1 MLVTEYINAC
11 QLLLKS
17 SARNSRKS
25 IHLHRSI
32 CFTTDSLF
40 LLKFRELSLFFVFAP
55 LHLSLFHFFF
65 DVDGRSFGCSRNFFV
80 YNNDVVLQRN
90 DNRFGSM
97 PACCSRSRSPD
108 PPHWD
113 WLPNHWHNNLNYSS
127 EKSLNSLNNTW
138 TQIFAH
144 TIASIDIAMHADN
157 KDTYSRWK
165 TM

>member
-1 MLVTEYINAC
+1 MHASYFWKA
-11 QLLLKS
+11 LLEVVERQFFFIAPSASLLTAYFFWS
-17 SARNSRKS
+17 S
-25 IHLHRSI
+25 
-32 CFTTDSLF
+32 
-40 LLKFRELSLFFVFAP
+40 LSFPSSFFFAP

-65 DVDGRSFGCSRNFFV
+65 DVDGRSLGCSRSFFI

-127 EKSLNSLNNTW
+127 EKSLNSQYNKW

-144 TIASIDIAMHADN
+144 TIASIDIAMHTDN
-157 KDTYSRWK
+157 KDTYFRWM